1 MRTVFVTALAV
12 TLVTVL
18 FNSHLKGAISDFFVL
33 EFNANMNDLISSP
46 DSSFLSKAT
55 KISTGYEAPEIAE
68 IRDDFSIKKDLDLW
82 FDRSQTKA
90 LLVQKDGEIIYQ
102 RYSSDADFGR
112 NVNGLSMAKNIV
124 ALLIGIAIDEGKIGS
139 EYDLIEHHIPEL
151 NHEDNPG
158 ITIRELLQHTSGVTS
173 ALSDLQSTMTGK
185 WLERDLSEITFH
197 KDAPF
202 TYDNLNYYLLNIL
215 LQNLYQKPLSSI
227 IEDKLW
233 KPLGLSEASIINTTG
248 YCCMFAKADAWL
260 AIGDLYLNGG
270 KKIISSNWIEKMVE
284 DTVMPEWFFVQ
295 ATGKSTNNTYGY
307 HVYGG
312 LPDLPKVFW
321 LEGMG
326 LQLVMINPETNTIV
340 VRLGGIPSKFSP
352 KSNRYDSSLIDPL
365 LKIIR

>member
-1 MRTVFVTALAV
+1 MA
-12 TLVTVL
+12 VL
-18 FNSHLKGAISDFFVL
+18 FNDHLKGAISNFFVL

-46 DSSFLSKAT
+46 DSSLLSKAT
-55 KISTGYEAPEIAE
+55 KISTGYEAPEITE
-68 IRDDFSIKKDLDLW
+68 IRDDFIISKDLDLW

-139 EYDLIEHHIPEL
+139 EYDLIAHHIPEL
-151 NHEDNPG
+151 NHEDNLG
-158 ITIRELLQHTSGVTS
+158 ITIRDLLQHTSGLTS
-173 ALSDLQSTMTGK
+173 TLSDLQSTMTGK

-202 TYDNLNYYLLNIL
+202 TYDNLNYYPLNIL

-284 DTVMPEWFFVQ
+284 DTVIPEWFFVQ

>member
-1 MRTVFVTALAV
+1 M
-12 TLVTVL
+12 TVL
-18 FNSHLKGAISDFFVL
+18 FNSHLKGAVSDFFVL
-33 EFNANMNDLISSP
+33 EFNANVNDLISSP

-55 KISTGYEAPEIAE
+55 KISAGYEVPATAE
-68 IRDDFSIKKDLDLW
+68 MRDDFSVSEDLDVW
-82 FDRSQTKA
+82 FNRSQTKA

-102 RYSSDADFGR
+102 RYSSGADFGR

-151 NHEDNPG
+151 NHEDNSG
-158 ITIRELLQHTSGVTS
+158 ITIRNLLQHTSGVTS

-185 WLERDLSEITFH
+185 WLERDLSEITFL

-202 TYDNLNYYLLNIL
+202 KYDNLNYYLLNIL
-215 LQNLYQKPLSSI
+215 LQNLYQEPLSSI

-233 KPLGLSEASIINTTG
+233 KPLGLSEASIIDTTG

-270 KKIISSNWIEKMVE
+270 GETISSSWMEKMIE
-284 DTVMPEWFFVQ
+284 DTVIPEWFFVQ
-295 ATGKSTNNTYGY
+295 ATGKSTTNTYGY
-307 HVYGG
+307 HIYGG

-326 LQLVMINPETNTIV
+326 LQLVMINPDTNTII
-340 VRLGGIPSKFSP
+340 VRLGGIPSKFSL

>member
-1 MRTVFVTALAV
+1 
-12 TLVTVL
+12 
-18 FNSHLKGAISDFFVL
+18 
-33 EFNANMNDLISSP
+33 
-46 DSSFLSKAT
+46 
-55 KISTGYEAPEIAE
+55 
-68 IRDDFSIKKDLDLW
+68 
-82 FDRSQTKA
+82 
-90 LLVQKDGEIIYQ
+90 
-102 RYSSDADFGR
+102 
-112 NVNGLSMAKNIV
+112 MAKNIV

-139 EYDLIEHHIPEL
+139 EYDLIAHHIPEL
-151 NHEDNPG
+151 NHDDNSG
-158 ITIRELLQHTSGVTS
+158 ITVRDLLQHTSGVTS

>member
-1 MRTVFVTALAV
+1 MVI
-12 TLVTVL
+12 L
-18 FNSHLKGAISDFFVL
+18 FNDHLKGAISNFFVL

-55 KISTGYEAPEIAE
+55 KISAGYEASEIAE
-68 IRDDFSIKKDLDLW
+68 IRDDFSISKDLDLW

-112 NVNGLSMAKNIV
+112 NVNGLSMAKNVI

-139 EYDLIEHHIPEL
+139 EYDLIAHHIPEL
-151 NHEDNPG
+151 NHEDDLG
-158 ITIRELLQHTSGVTS
+158 ITIRDLLQHTSGVTS
-173 ALSDLQSTMTGK
+173 TLSDLQSTMTGK
-185 WLERDLSEITFH
+185 WLERDLSEITIQ
-197 KDAPF
+197 KDASF
-202 TYDNLNYYLLNIL
+202 KYDNLNYYLLNIL
-215 LQNLYQKPLSSI
+215 LQNLYQKSLSSI

-233 KPLGLSEASIINTTG
+233 KPLGLSEAFIINTTG

-260 AIGDLYLNGG
+260 AIGNLYLNGG
-270 KKIISSNWIEKMVE
+270 GKIISSNWIEKMVE

-295 ATGKSTNNTYGY
+295 ATGKSTTNTYGY

-312 LPDLPKVFW
+312 LPDLPRVFW

-326 LQLVMINPETNTIV
+326 LQLVMVNRETNTII
-340 VRLGGIPSKFSP
+340 VRLGGLPSKFSL

-365 LKIIR
+365 LKVIR

>member
-1 MRTVFVTALAV
+1 MRTAFVAALAA

-55 KISTGYEAPEIAE
+55 KISTGYEAPKTAE
-68 IRDDFSIKKDLDLW
+68 ITGDFSVTKDLDMW

-102 RYSSDADFGR
+102 RYTSDADFGR

-139 EYDLIEHHIPEL
+139 EYDLIAHHISEL
-151 NHEDNPG
+151 NHEDNSG
-158 ITIRELLQHTSGVTS
+158 ITIRNLLQHTSGVTS
-173 ALSDLQSTMTGK
+173 ALSDLQSTMTGQ
-185 WLERDLSEITFH
+185 WIERDLTEITFQ

-202 TYDNLNYYLLNIL
+202 KYDNLNYYLLNIL

-227 IEDKLW
+227 IEEKLW

-270 KKIISSNWIEKMVE
+270 EKIISSDWIEKMVE
-284 DTVMPEWFFVQ
+284 DTVLPEWFFVQ
-295 ATGKSTNNTYGY
+295 ATGKSTTNTYGY

-326 LQLVMINPETNTIV
+326 LQLVMINPETNTII
-340 VRLGGIPSKFSP
+340 VRLGSIPSKFSLQ
-352 KSNRYDSSLIDPL
+352 SNRYDSSLIEPL
-365 LKIIR
+365 LEIIR

>member
-1 MRTVFVTALAV
+1 MIVLAASFMV
-12 TLVTVL
+12 IL
-18 FNSHLKGAISDFFVL
+18 FNDHLKGAISNFFVL

-55 KISTGYEAPEIAE
+55 KISTGHEASEIAE
-68 IRDDFSIKKDLDLW
+68 IRDDFSISKDLDLW

-112 NVNGLSMAKNIV
+112 NVNGLSMAKNII

-139 EYDLIEHHIPEL
+139 EYDLIAHHIPEL
-151 NHEDNPG
+151 NHEDDLG
-158 ITIRELLQHTSGVTS
+158 ITIRDLLQHTSGVTS
-173 ALSDLQSTMTGK
+173 TLSDLQSTMTGK
-185 WLERDLSEITFH
+185 WLERDLSEITIQ
-197 KDAPF
+197 KDASF
-202 TYDNLNYYLLNIL
+202 KYDNLNYYLLNIL
-215 LQNLYQKPLSSI
+215 LQNLYQKSLSSI
-227 IEDKLW
+227 IEEKLW
-233 KPLGLSEASIINTTG
+233 KPLSLSEASIINTTG

-260 AIGDLYLNGG
+260 AIGNLYLNGG
-270 KKIISSNWIEKMVE
+270 GKIISSNWIEKMVE

-295 ATGKSTNNTYGY
+295 ATGKSTTNIYGY

-312 LPDLPKVFW
+312 LPDLPGVFW

-326 LQLVMINPETNTIV
+326 LQLVMVNRETNTII
-340 VRLGGIPSKFSP
+340 VRLGGLPSKFSL

-365 LKIIR
+365 LKVIR

>member
-55 KISTGYEAPEIAE
+55 KISTGYEALEIAE

-139 EYDLIEHHIPEL
+139 EYDLIAHHIPEL
-151 NHEDNPG
+151 NHEGNLG
-158 ITIRELLQHTSGVTS
+158 ITIRDLLRHTSGVTS

-185 WLERDLSEITFH
+185 WLKRDLSEITIQ
-197 KDAPF
+197 KDASF
-202 TYDNLNYYLLNIL
+202 KYDNLNYYLLNIL
-215 LQNLYQKPLSSI
+215 LQNLYQKSLSSI
-227 IEDKLW
+227 IEEKLW

-260 AIGDLYLNGG
+260 AIGNLYLNGG
-270 KKIISSNWIEKMVE
+270 GKIISSNWIEKIVE
-284 DTVMPEWFFVQ
+284 DTVMPESFFVQ
-295 ATGKSTNNTYGY
+295 ATGKSTTNTYGY

-312 LPDLPKVFW
+312 LPDLPEVFW

-326 LQLVMINPETNTIV
+326 LQLVMVNRETNTII
-340 VRLGGIPSKFSP
+340 VRLGGIPSKFSL
-352 KSNRYDSSLIDPL
+352 KSNRYDSYLIDPL

>member
-1 MRTVFVTALAV
+1 MRTALVAALAA

-18 FNSHLKGAISDFFVL
+18 FNSHLKGAISDFLVL

-46 DSSFLSKAT
+46 DSSFLSRAT
-55 KISTGYEAPEIAE
+55 EISTGYEAPTTAE
-68 IRDDFSIKKDLDLW
+68 ITGDFSVTEDLDLW

-102 RYSSDADFGR
+102 RYTSDADFGR

-139 EYDLIEHHIPEL
+139 EYDLIAHHISEL
-151 NHEDNPG
+151 NHEDNLV
-158 ITIRELLQHTSGVTS
+158 ITIRNLLQHTSGVTS
-173 ALSDLQSTMTGK
+173 ALSDLQSTMTGQ
-185 WLERDLSEITFH
+185 WIERDLTEITFQ

-202 TYDNLNYYLLNIL
+202 KYDNLNYYLLNIL

-227 IEDKLW
+227 IEEKLW

-270 KKIISSNWIEKMVE
+270 EKIISSNWIEKMVE
-284 DTVMPEWFFVQ
+284 DTVLPEWFFVQ
-295 ATGKSTNNTYGY
+295 ATGKSTTNTYGY

-312 LPDLPKVFW
+312 LPEQPKVFW

-326 LQLVMINPETNTIV
+326 LQLVMINPETNTII
-340 VRLGGIPSKFSP
+340 VRLGGIPSKFSLQ
-352 KSNRYDSSLIDPL
+352 SNRYDSSLIEPL
-365 LKIIR
+365 LEVIR

>member
-1 MRTVFVTALAV
+1 MRTVFVAAV
-12 TLVTVL
+12 AITLVAVL
-18 FNSHLKGAISDFFVL
+18 FNSHLKGAISDFLVL

-55 KISTGYEAPEIAE
+55 KISAGYEVPGTSE
-68 IRDDFSIKKDLDLW
+68 IRDDFSVTKDLDVW

-102 RYSSDADFGR
+102 RYSPDADFGR

-139 EYDLIEHHIPEL
+139 EYDLIAHHISEL
-151 NHEDNPG
+151 NHEDNLV
-158 ITIRELLQHTSGVTS
+158 ITIRNLLQHTSGVTS
-173 ALSDLQSTMTGK
+173 ALSDLQSTMTGQ
-185 WLERDLSEITFH
+185 WIERDLTEITFQ

-202 TYDNLNYYLLNIL
+202 KYDNLNYYLLNIL

-227 IEDKLW
+227 IEEKLW

-270 KKIISSNWIEKMVE
+270 EKIISSNWIEKMVE
-284 DTVMPEWFFVQ
+284 DTVLPEWFFVQ
-295 ATGKSTNNTYGY
+295 ATGKSTTNTYGY

-312 LPDLPKVFW
+312 LPEQPKVFW

-326 LQLVMINPETNTIV
+326 LQLVMINPETNTII
-340 VRLGGIPSKFSP
+340 VRLGGIPSKFSLQ
-352 KSNRYDSSLIDPL
+352 SNRYDSSLIEPL
-365 LKIIR
+365 LEVIR